1 MVIPPLV
8 GNRALVTGGTGGIGL
23 ETALALAGAGA
34 EVVVA
39 GRSRTKVDHAVAAV
53 RQAVDTAK
61 VEGLVLDLASLASI
75 DSAASDVLATG
86 RPLDLLINNAG
97 VMAVP
102 ERRETVDGFELTF
115 GTNHLGH
122 FALTGRLLP
131 ALLAAPAARVVTVS
145 AKVARNKGAT
155 LEDPLSET
163 SYDSRMVA
171 YTKSKLANVVFT
183 LELAR
188 RATGTGITAVA
199 VHPGTSN
206 TGLQQHLPKYAQVIA
221 SVVLERF
228 VGQSPADAARPSLY
242 AATNPGIKPG
252 DFVVPDGRAELRG
265 TPHVAEMPPAATD
278 PAAGRK
284 LWELSEELT
293 HVTYSF
299 QGKAFRP

>member
-1 MVIPPLV
+1 MIIPSLV
-8 GNRALVTGGTGGIGL
+8 GKRALVTGGTGGIGF
-23 ETALALAGAGA
+23 ETVMALAKAGA

-39 GRSRTKVDHAVAAV
+39 GRGTAKVDHAVAAV
-53 RQAVDTAK
+53 REAVDTAK

-75 DSAASDVLATG
+75 DSAAAEVVAGG

-122 FALTGRLLP
+122 FALTGHLLP
-131 ALLAAPAARVVTVS
+131 ALVAAPAARVVTVS
-145 AKVARNKGAT
+145 AKVARNKSAT
-155 LEDPLSET
+155 LEDPLSKV
-163 SYDSRMVA
+163 SYDSGMAA

-183 LELAR
+183 LELGR

-199 VHPGTSN
+199 VHPGTSA

-221 SVVLERF
+221 SAVLDRF

-242 AATNPGIKPG
+242 AATNPAIKSG

-265 TPHVAEMPPAATD
+265 APHVAAMPPAATD
-278 PAAGRK
+278 PAVGQR

-293 HVTYSF
+293 NVAYSF
-299 QGKAFRP
+299 R

>member
-1 MVIPPLV
+1 MAIPLLV
-8 GNRALVTGGTGGIGL
+8 GKRALVTGGTGGIGL
-23 ETALALAGAGA
+23 ETALALAKAGA
-34 EVVVA
+34 EVVIA
-39 GRSRTKVDHAVAAV
+39 GRGTAKVDHAVAAV
-53 RQAVDTAK
+53 REAVPTAK
-61 VEGLVLDLASLASI
+61 VAGLVLDLASLTSI
-75 DSAASDVLATG
+75 DSAVAEVLAAG
-86 RPLDLLINNAG
+86 QPLDLLINNAG

-145 AKVARNKGAT
+145 AKVARNKSAT
-155 LEDPLSET
+155 LDDPLSLE
-163 SYDSRMVA
+163 SYDSGMVA

-188 RATGTGITAVA
+188 RASGTGITAVA

-206 TGLQQHLPKYAQVIA
+206 TGLQQHLPKYMQVIA
-221 SVVLERF
+221 SAVLERF

-242 AATNPGIKPG
+242 AATNPAVEPG
-252 DFVVPDGRAELRG
+252 DFVVPDGRGELRG
-265 TPHVAEMPPAATD
+265 APHVAELPAAATD
-278 PAAGRK
+278 PAVGRR

-293 HVTYSF
+293 HVTYAF
-299 QGKAFRP
+299 Q

>member
-8 GNRALVTGGTGGIGL
+8 GKRALVTGGTGGIGL

-39 GRSRTKVDHAVAAV
+39 GRAKTKVDHAVVAV
-53 RQAVDTAK
+53 REAVGTAK
-61 VEGLVLDLASLASI
+61 VTGLVLDLASLASI
-75 DSAASDVLATG
+75 DRAAAEVLATG
-86 RPLDLLINNAG
+86 QPLDLLVNNAG

-102 ERRETVDGFELTF
+102 ERRETEDGFELTF

-122 FALTGRLLP
+122 FALTGHLLP

-155 LEDPLSET
+155 LADPLSAV
-163 SYDSRMVA
+163 SYAGMAA

-199 VHPGTSN
+199 VHPGTSA
-206 TGLQQHLPKYAQVIA
+206 TGLQQHLPKYAQVLA
-221 SVVLERF
+221 SALLERF
-228 VGQSPADAARPSLY
+228 VGQSPADAARPSLH

-252 DFVVPDGRAELRG
+252 DFVVPDGRGELRG
-265 TPHVAEMPPAATD
+265 APHVAEPPVAATD
-278 PAAGRK
+278 PEAGRR

-293 HVTYSF
+293 HVAYSF
-299 QGKAFRP
+299 R

>member
-1 MVIPPLV
+1 MDIPSQV
-8 GNRALVTGGTGGIGL
+8 GKRALVTGGTGGIGF

-39 GRSRTKVDHAVAAV
+39 GRAKAKVDQAVAAV
-53 RQAVDTAK
+53 REAVGAAK

-75 DSAASDVLATG
+75 DSAASAVLAG
-86 RPLDLLINNAG
+86 GQPLDLLINNAG
-97 VMAVP
+97 IMAVP
-102 ERRETVDGFELTF
+102 ERRETADGFELTF

-155 LEDPLSET
+155 LEDPLSQV
-163 SYDSRMVA
+163 SYDSGMA
-171 YTKSKLANVVFT
+171 SYTKSKLANVVFT

-188 RATGTGITAVA
+188 RAAGTGITAVA

-206 TGLQQHLPKYAQVIA
+206 TGLQQHLPKYLQVMA
-221 SVVLERF
+221 SMVLERF

-242 AATNPGIKPG
+242 AATDPGVKAG
-252 DFVVPDGRAELRG
+252 DFVVPEGRAELRG
-265 TPHVAEMPPAATD
+265 APHVAEMPPAAAD
-278 PAAGRK
+278 PAVGRR
-284 LWELSEELT
+284 LWELSEKLT

-299 QGKAFRP
+299 H

>member
-1 MVIPPLV
+1 MVVPPLV
-8 GNRALVTGGTGGIGL
+8 GKRALVTGGTGGIGL
-23 ETALALAGAGA
+23 ETVVALAGAGA
-34 EVVVA
+34 EVVIA
-39 GRSRTKVDHAVAAV
+39 GRAKAKVEHAVTAV
-53 RQAVDTAK
+53 REAVDTAK

-75 DSAASDVLATG
+75 DSAAADVLAAG

-115 GTNHLGH
+115 ATNHLGH

-155 LEDPLSET
+155 LADPLSVE
-163 SYDSRMVA
+163 SYGSGMA
-171 YTKSKLANVVFT
+171 SYTKSKLANVVFT

-188 RATGTGITAVA
+188 RAAGTRITAVA

-206 TGLQQHLPKYAQVIA
+206 TGLQQHLPKYLQVLA
-221 SVVLERF
+221 SALLERF

-242 AATNPGIKPG
+242 AATNPGVKPG
-252 DFVVPDGRAELRG
+252 AFVVPDGRGELRG
-265 TPHVAEMPPAATD
+265 APHVAELPAAATD
-278 PAAGRK
+278 PVVGRR

-299 QGKAFRP
+299 Q

>member
-1 MVIPPLV
+1 MDIPPQV
-8 GNRALVTGGTGGIGL
+8 GKRALVTGATGGIGF
-23 ETALALAGAGA
+23 ETAVALAGAGA

-39 GRSRTKVDHAVAAV
+39 GRAKTKVDHAVAAV
-53 RQAVDTAK
+53 REAVGTAK
-61 VEGLVLDLASLASI
+61 VAGLVLDLASLASI
-75 DSAASDVLATG
+75 ESAAADLLAAG
-86 RPLDLLINNAG
+86 RPLDLLVNNAG

-102 ERRETVDGFELTF
+102 ERRETADGFELTF

-155 LEDPLSET
+155 LEDPLSSV
-163 SYDSRMVA
+163 SYDSGMVA

-188 RATGTGITAVA
+188 RASGTGITAVA
-199 VHPGTSN
+199 VHPGTSA
-206 TGLQQHLPKYAQVIA
+206 TGLQQHLPKYLR
-221 SVVLERF
+221 VLVSALLDRF

-242 AATNPGIKPG
+242 AATNPAVKPG
-252 DFVVPDGRAELRG
+252 DFVVPDGRGELRG
-265 TPHVAEMPPAATD
+265 APHVAELPAAATD
-278 PAAGRK
+278 PVAGRR

-299 QGKAFRP
+299 Q

>member
-1 MVIPPLV
+1 MDIPSQV
-8 GNRALVTGGTGGIGL
+8 GKRALVTGATGGIGF
-23 ETALALAGAGA
+23 ETAVALAGAGA

-39 GRSRTKVDHAVAAV
+39 GRGGPRSTRRSPRCARPSAPPRSRGWCSTWP
-53 RQAVDTAK
+53 RWPRST
-61 VEGLVLDLASLASI
+61 GPPPPFSCG
-75 DSAASDVLATG
+75 G

-102 ERRETVDGFELTF
+102 ERRETADGFELTF

-131 ALLAAPAARVVTVS
+131 ALLTAPAARVVTVS

-155 LEDPLSET
+155 LEDPLSAQ
-163 SYDSRMVA
+163 SYGSGMA
-171 YTKSKLANVVFT
+171 SYTKSKLANVVFT
-183 LELAR
+183 VELAR
-188 RATGTGITAVA
+188 RAAGTGITAVA

-206 TGLQQHLPKYAQVIA
+206 TGLQQHLPKYMQVMA

-242 AATNPGIKPG
+242 AATNSGVKAG
-252 DFVVPDGRAELRG
+252 DFVVPQGRAELRG
-265 TPHVAEMPPAATD
+265 APHVAEMPPAATD
-278 PAAGRK
+278 PAVGRR
-284 LWELSEELT
+284 LWELSEQLT

-299 QGKAFRP
+299 Q